1 MTGRSEPT
9 TAGALSVLAQ
19 DGPVKWDWDFVWEI
33 FPDLLD
39 GLWVTVQA
47 TAVGIV
53 IALALGLVLAVAR
66 RSTIKLISWPVAA
79 VIEFIRST
87 PLLVQLFFLFYVMP
101 QHFNVTLSPFATGA
115 LGLGIHYACYTS
127 ESYRAGIESVDRGQ
141 WEAATAMNLA
151 TTTTWTRIILPQAI
165 PTVIPALG
173 NYLVAMFKDAPL
185 LSTITVIEL
194 LAAADR
200 VQAITFRST
209 EAYTMAGVLFLAVSI
224 PSAALVRYLERRF
237 RYERA

>member
-1 MTGRSEPT
+1 MNELVPT
-9 TAGALSVLAQ
+9 TFLAQ
-19 DGPVKWDWDFVWEI
+19 EGPAKWDWDFAWEI
-33 FPDLLD
+33 LPDLLE

-47 TAVGIV
+47 TVVGIV
-53 IALALGLVLAVAR
+53 LALVLGLGLAIAR
-66 RSTIKLISWPVAA
+66 RSTIKLISWPVSAF
-79 VIEFIRST
+79 IELVRST
-87 PLLVQLFFLFYVMP
+87 PLLAQLFFLFYVMP
-101 QHFNVTLSPFATGA
+101 DQFGVTLSAFTTGA

-141 WEAATAMNLA
+141 WEAAQAINLTA
-151 TTTTWTRIILPQAI
+151 TTTWRSVVLPQAI

-185 LSTITVIEL
+185 LSTITVLEL
-194 LAAADR
+194 VGEAKR
-200 VQAITFRST
+200 IQAVTFRPT
-209 EAYTMAGVLFLAVSI
+209 EAFTLAGVLFLAVSI